1 MKRKELKILSP
12 DRSTEVHLGADG
24 IIMIKGRGFLP
35 GNNEIVD
42 MISEWVDDY
51 IKDPE
56 DVTQVILAFEYL
68 NSPTTM
74 TLITMLKKLIGLL
87 SQNKKL
93 KIRWYHE
100 EGDHDI
106 IERGEHISSVVN
118 FPFEFIMTRNI
129 SR

>member
-12 DRSTEVHLGADG
+12 DRSTEVNLGADG

-42 MISEWVDDY
+42 RISEWVDDY